1 MMKRIALLALVCCLT
16 SAASASEIEDTIV
29 LAEQGYDKAQYNLA
43 LMHYDGKGVP
53 QDHAEAVK
61 WFSKAAEQGYDKAQ
75 YNLALMYYD
84 GKGVPQNHAEAVKW
98 FHKAAEQGHDKAQ
111 YDLALMYGKGEGV
124 PQNYVEAYAWSNLA
138 AASGYANG
146 IKARDIIAN
155 ALSPADLDAAQKRAA
170 KLSEEIQ

>member
-29 LAEQGYDKAQYNLA
+29 LAER
-43 LMHYDGKGVP
+43 
-53 QDHAEAVK
+53 
-61 WFSKAAEQGYDKAQ
+61 GYDKAQ